1 MKDELEIELKEIVT
15 WTTISKDRIT
25 RLYDAYS
32 IISKSNQ
39 KHCSKCPSVI
49 RGIFKKVK
57 RYYEK
62 NYI

>member
-1 MKDELEIELKEIVT
+1 MKDKLEIELKEIVT
-15 WTTISKDRIT
+15 WTSMSNDRIK
-25 RLYDAYS
+25 RLYDVYK

-39 KHCSKCPSVI
+39 NYCSKCPSVI
-49 RGIFKKVK
+49 RSIFKKVK